1 MSAKHS
7 TVGYTS
13 LVAMASLRKVFT
25 SDAVQLLRSNVTR
38 CVLSRLQAGYS
49 SAADK
54 EYAIEMACSNIRYGA
69 GVTKEVGMDCK
80 NMGAKNVMVVTDGKL
95 SKMKPVQTVIEA
107 LEAEGVPFK
116 LYDKV
121 AVEPTDESFKEC
133 IDYAKA
139 GNFDMFLAV
148 GGGSVIDTCKAAN
161 LYSTKPD
168 AELLDFVNAPI
179 GKGLPILH
187 QLKPLIAV
195 PTTAGTG
202 SETTGVAV
210 FDYLPM
216 KAKTGIAN
224 RALRPILG
232 IVDPEHLVTMPE
244 RVTCYTGIDVLCHA
258 IESYTAKPYME
269 RSPRPTNPNLRP
281 AYQGCNPISDLWS
294 LHALKL
300 TSKYIRRATFSPD
313 DFEAR
318 SAMHLASA
326 YAGVGFGNAGC
337 HLCHGMSYP
346 ISGNVKNYTEKGY
359 DPNVPLIPHG
369 LSVVVSAPAVFEFTA
384 PACPERH
391 LQAAE
396 ALGVDVSNARKE
408 DAGKILTDF
417 LRKLLD
423 DLKVPNGLNAVGY
436 STADVGTF
444 VAGAMPQQR
453 LIKLSPREVHEDN
466 MSELFEKSM
475 SIY

>member
-1 MSAKHS
+1 
-7 TVGYTS
+7 
-13 LVAMASLRKVFT
+13 MASLGKILRCEA
-25 SDAVQLLRSNVTR
+25 SQLLRNNSAR
-38 CVLSRLQAGYS
+38 CVLSRLQAYS
-49 SAADK
+49 SSPDT

-69 GVTKEVGMDCK
+69 GSTREVGMDCK
-80 NMGAKNVMVVTDGKL
+80 NMGAKNVMVVTDSRL
-95 SKMKPVQTVIEA
+95 SKMKPVQTVIES
-107 LEAEGVPFK
+107 LSSQGVPFK

-133 IDYAKA
+133 IDFAKA
-139 GNFDMFLAV
+139 DNFDVFLAV

-168 AELLDFVNAPI
+168 ATLLDFVNAPI
-179 GKGLPILH
+179 GKGLPITH

-224 RALRPILG
+224 RALRPTLG

-244 RVTCYTGIDVLCHA
+244 RVACYSGIDVLCHA
-258 IESYTAKPYME
+258 IESYTAKFYLE
-269 RSPRPTNPNLRP
+269 RSPRPTDPLLRP
-281 AYQGCNPISDLWS
+281 AYQGCNPISDIWS

-300 TSKYIRRATFSPD
+300 TSKFIKRATFNAD

-318 SAMHLASA
+318 AAMHLASA

-346 ISGNVKNYTEKGY
+346 ISGNVKSYIEKGY
-359 DPNVPLIPHG
+359 NPDLPLIPHG

-384 PACPERH
+384 PACPDRH
-391 LQAAE
+391 LGAAE
-396 ALGVDVSNARKE
+396 ALGVDISNARKE
-408 DAGKILTDF
+408 DAGKILSDC
-417 LRKLLD
+417 LRNILD
-423 DLKVPNGLNAVGY
+423 ELKVPNVLNAVCY
-436 STADVGTF
+436 SNDDVKTM
-444 VAGAMPQQR
+444 VAGAMPQHR

-475 SIY
+475 KIY

>member
-1 MSAKHS
+1 
-7 TVGYTS
+7 
-13 LVAMASLRKVFT
+13 
-25 SDAVQLLRSNVTR
+25 
-38 CVLSRLQAGYS
+38 
-49 SAADK
+49 
-54 EYAIEMACSNIRYGA
+54 MACSNIRYGN
-69 GVTKEVGMDCK
+69 GSTKEVGMDCK
-80 NMGAKNVMVVTDGKL
+80 NLGAKNVMVVTDRKL
-95 SKMKPVQTVIEA
+95 SKMKPVETVLKA
-107 LEAEGVPFK
+107 LDSQDVPYQ
-116 LYDKV
+116 LYDRV

-133 IDYAKA
+133 IDFAKN
-139 GNFDMFLAV
+139 GNFDLFLAV

-179 GKGLPILH
+179 GKGLPITH

-202 SETTGVAV
+202 SETTGVSV

-224 RALRPILG
+224 RALRPTLG

-244 RVTCYTGIDVLCHA
+244 RVACYSGIDVLCHA
-258 IESYTAKPYME
+258 IESYTAKPYNE
-269 RSPRPTNPNLRP
+269 RSPRPANPNLRP
-281 AYQGCNPISDLWS
+281 AYQGCNPISDIWS

-300 TSKYIRRATFSPD
+300 TSKYIKRATFNPD

-326 YAGVGFGNAGC
+326 FAGVGFGNAGC

-346 ISGNVKNYTEKGY
+346 ISGNVRTYTEKGY
-359 DPNVPLIPHG
+359 DPDVPLIPHG
-369 LSVVVSAPAVFEFTA
+369 LSVVLSSPAVFEFTA
-384 PACPERH
+384 PACPDRH

-396 ALGVDVSNARKE
+396 ALGADVSKVRKQ
-408 DAGKILTDF
+408 DAGKILTDT

-423 DLKVPNGLNAVGY
+423 ELKVPNGLTAVGY
-436 STADVGTF
+436 SSKDVATM
-444 VAGAMPQQR
+444 VKGAMPQHR
-453 LIKLSPREVHEDN
+453 LIKLSPREVHEDE
-466 MSELFEKSM
+466 MAGLFEKSM
-475 SIY
+475 KIY